1 MQTSNRILDDLARVA
16 SGAASAIAGLRG
28 EIETVVRHQMERLLA
43 DLDMV
48 PRDEFEA
55 VKAMAAKARAGQEK
69 LARQVA
75 KLEALVKKVPK
86 TQSARPKAAKTK
98 ARKTKARKTK
108 AAKKTARK
116 K

>member
-55 VKAMAAKARAGQEK
+55 VKAMAAKARAEQEK
-69 LARQVA
+69 LTRQVA
-75 KLEALVKKVPK
+75 RLEALVKKTPK
-86 TQSARPKAAKTK
+86 SQAAKAKAA
-98 ARKTKARKTK
+98 KTK

>member
-69 LARQVA
+69 LTRQVTE
-75 KLEALVKKVPK
+75 LEALVKKVPK
-86 TQSARPKAAKTK
+86 TQAAKTK
-98 ARKTKARKTK
+98 AVKTKAIKTK
-108 AAKKTARK
+108 ATKKTARK

>member
-28 EIETVVRHQMERLLA
+28 EIESVVRHQMERLLA

-55 VKAMAAKARAGQEK
+55 VKTMAAKARAEQEK
-69 LARQVA
+69 LTRQVA
-75 KLEALVKKVPK
+75 RLEALVKKSPK
-86 TQSARPKAAKTK
+86 TKAAKTK
-98 ARKTKARKTK
+98 AAKTKAG
-108 AAKKTARK
+108 KKTARK

>member
-16 SGAASAIAGLRG
+16 SGAASVIAGLRG

-55 VKAMAAKARAGQEK
+55 VKAMAAKARAEQEK
-69 LARQVA
+69 LTRQVA
-75 KLEALVKKVPK
+75 RLEALVKKVPK
-86 TQSARPKAAKTK
+86 TKAAKTK
-98 ARKTKARKTK
+98 ATKAKATKTK
-108 AAKKTARK
+108 AAKKPARK